1 MVNEYEGYK
10 AVISYGM
17 LRQCLECFFFGE
29 GVIGILEKAVF
40 VFRSTTHKGFSPESR
55 VKL

>member
-17 LRQCLECFFFGE
+17 LRQCFECFFFGE
-29 GVIGILEKAVF
+29 SVIGILEKAVF
-40 VFRSTTHKGFSPESR
+40 VFHSTTHKGFSPESR
-55 VKL
+55 VRL